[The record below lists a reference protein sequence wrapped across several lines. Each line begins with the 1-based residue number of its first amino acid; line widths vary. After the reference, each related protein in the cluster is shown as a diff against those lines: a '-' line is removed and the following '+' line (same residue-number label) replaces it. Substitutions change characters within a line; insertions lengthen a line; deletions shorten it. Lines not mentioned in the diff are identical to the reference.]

1 LCFPNLNPLDHPIS
15 SGLSD
20 GLFSGLDVLLPDFF
34 GLFGL
39 GLLLSLPLVL
49 IIVLD
54 VVHLGLRLITLI
66 GLLDIFLGLD

>member
-1 LCFPNLNPLDHPIS
+1 
-15 SGLSD
+15 
-20 GLFSGLDVLLPDFF
+20 LFSGLDVLLPDFF

>member
-1 LCFPNLNPLDHPIS
+1 MCLPYLNPLDHPIS

-20 GLFSGLDVLLPDFF
+20 GLFGGLDVLLPDVV

-54 VVHLGLRLITLI
+54 VLHLGLRLITLI
-66 GLLDIFLGLD
+66 GLLDIFLWLD